1 MKEFDLIII
10 GAGPGGY
17 VGAIRAAQLGLK
29 TAIVEKDKPGGVCLN
44 IGCIPSKALI
54 HQAEKFN
61 AIKDLEKMGVK
72 VDTSGFNYQEV
83 FKKSR
88 LTSKKLSKG
97 VEFLLKKNQVEYFAG
112 EAKFVDAKT
121 LRIDDEEVI
130 KAENIIIATGS
141 RPRQIPGFAF
151 DEEKV
156 LSSTGALMLEK
167 LPERILILGSGAIG
181 MEFTHVMNSFGVE
194 VHLVEMMETLLPT
207 EDADI
212 SQELEKAF
220 RKRKVRIYT
229 STKATGYTETKEGLK
244 VTLEAKDGSTS
255 EVVVDQILV
264 AVGRATNVEN
274 IGLEDIGVKT
284 ERGFIP
290 VGDYYETDVKGVYAV
305 GDVVASPLLA
315 HVASKEAEIAV
326 EHIAGRKVEKQLDPM
341 LIPGAVYCEPEVG
354 SFGLREKDA
363 DPETTVVSR
372 FPYKAIGKATAV
384 EQADGFFKLI
394 TDKETGCLLGAS
406 IVGAQATELIHE
418 LLLAKDM
425 KISMEKVAELIHAHP
440 TLSEGLMEAA
450 RMSQGWAIH
459 I

>member
-17 VGAIRAAQLGLK
+17 VGAIRASQLGLK
-29 TAIVEKDKPGGVCLN
+29 TAIVEKDKAGGVCLN
-44 IGCIPSKALI
+44 IGCIPSKSLI

-72 VDTSGFNYQEV
+72 VDTTEFDYKQV

-88 LTSKKLSKG
+88 LASKKLSKG
-97 VEFLLKKNQVEYFAG
+97 VEFLLKKNKVDYFAG

-121 LRIDDEEVI
+121 LKINDEEEI

-141 RPRQIPGFAF
+141 RPRQIPGFGF

-167 LPERILILGSGAIG
+167 LPKSILILGSGAIG
-181 MEFTHVMNSFGVE
+181 MEFTHVMNAFGVE
-194 VHLVEMMETLLPT
+194 VHLVEMMDTLLPT
-207 EDADI
+207 EDRDI
-212 SQELEKAF
+212 SEELEKAF
-220 RKRKVRIYT
+220 KKRKVKMYT
-229 STKATGYTETKEGLK
+229 GTKATGYEETPEGLK
-244 VTLEAKDGSTS
+244 VTLEAKDGTTS
-255 EVVVDQILV
+255 EVVVEQILV
-264 AVGRATNVEN
+264 AVGRATNIEN
-274 IGLEDIGVKT
+274 IGLETIGVKT
-284 ERGFIP
+284 ERGFIA
-290 VGDYYETDVKGVYAV
+290 VGDYYETSVKGVYAV

-326 EHIAGRKVEKQLDPM
+326 EHIAGRTVKPKLDDR

-354 SFGLREKDA
+354 SFGLKEKDI
-363 DPETTVVSR
+363 DPETMVVSK

-384 EQADGFFKLI
+384 EQAEGFFKLI
-394 TDKETGCLLGAS
+394 TDKDTGRLLGAS
-406 IVGAQATELIHE
+406 VIGAQATELIHE

-459 I
+459 V

>member
-1 MKEFDLIII
+1 VKEFDLIII

-326 EHIAGRKVEKQLDPM
+326 EHIAGRKAEKQLDPM

>member
-17 VGAIRAAQLGLK
+17 VGAIRASQLGLK
-29 TAIVEKDKPGGVCLN
+29 TAIVEKDKAGGVCLN
-44 IGCIPSKALI
+44 IGCIPSKSLI

-72 VDTSGFNYQEV
+72 VDTTEFDYKQV

-88 LTSKKLSKG
+88 LASKKLSKG
-97 VEFLLKKNQVEYFAG
+97 VEFLLKKNKVDYFAG

-121 LRIDDEEVI
+121 LKINDEEEI

-141 RPRQIPGFAF
+141 RPRQIPGFEF

-167 LPERILILGSGAIG
+167 LPKSILILGSGAIG
-181 MEFTHVMNSFGVE
+181 MEFTHVMNAFGVE
-194 VHLVEMMETLLPT
+194 VHLVEMMDTLLPT
-207 EDADI
+207 EDRDI
-212 SQELEKAF
+212 SEELEKAF
-220 RKRKVRIYT
+220 KKRKVKMYT
-229 STKATGYTETKEGLK
+229 GTKATGYEETPEGLK
-244 VTLEAKDGSTS
+244 VTLEAKDGTTS
-255 EVVVDQILV
+255 EVVVEQILV
-264 AVGRATNVEN
+264 AVGRATNIEN
-274 IGLEDIGVKT
+274 IGLETIGVKT
-284 ERGFIP
+284 ERGFIA
-290 VGDYYETDVKGVYAV
+290 VGDYYETSVKGVYAV

-326 EHIAGRKVEKQLDPM
+326 EHIAGRTVEPKLDDR

-354 SFGLREKDA
+354 SFGLKEKDI
-363 DPETTVVSR
+363 DLETMVVSK

-384 EQADGFFKLI
+384 EQAEGFFKLI
-394 TDKETGCLLGAS
+394 TDKETGMLLGAS
-406 IVGAQATELIHE
+406 IIGAQATELIHE

-459 I
+459 V

>member
-17 VGAIRAAQLGLK
+17 VGAIRASQLGLK
-29 TAIVEKDKPGGVCLN
+29 TAIVEKDKAGGVCLN
-44 IGCIPSKALI
+44 IGCIPSKSLI

-72 VDTSGFNYQEV
+72 VDTTEFDYKQV

-88 LTSKKLSKG
+88 LASKKLSKG
-97 VEFLLKKNQVEYFAG
+97 VEFLLKKNKVDYFAG

-121 LRIDDEEVI
+121 LKINDEEEI

-141 RPRQIPGFAF
+141 RPRQIPGFEF

-167 LPERILILGSGAIG
+167 LPKSILILGSGAIG
-181 MEFTHVMNSFGVE
+181 MEFTHVMNAFGVE
-194 VHLVEMMETLLPT
+194 VHLVEMMDTLLPT
-207 EDADI
+207 EDRDI
-212 SQELEKAF
+212 SEELEKAF
-220 RKRKVRIYT
+220 KKRKVKMYT
-229 STKATGYTETKEGLK
+229 GTKATGYEETPEGLK
-244 VTLEAKDGSTS
+244 VTLEAKDGTTS
-255 EVVVDQILV
+255 EVVVEQILV
-264 AVGRATNVEN
+264 AVGRATNIEN
-274 IGLEDIGVKT
+274 IGLETIGVKT
-284 ERGFIP
+284 ERGFIA
-290 VGDYYETDVKGVYAV
+290 VGDYYETSVKGVYAV

-326 EHIAGRKVEKQLDPM
+326 EHIAGRTVEPKLDDR

-354 SFGLREKDA
+354 SFGLKEKDI
-363 DPETTVVSR
+363 DPETMVVSK

-384 EQADGFFKLI
+384 EQAEGFFKLI
-394 TDKETGCLLGAS
+394 TDKETGMLLGAS
-406 IVGAQATELIHE
+406 IIGAQATELIHE

-459 I
+459 V